1 MASAKFLEE
10 ALSTDVDESA
20 VNAIVGS
27 LETQLVTAT
36 PAVSSQQGST
46 PSVNQ
51 NHMNSGIP
59 NGGTVASQKHN
70 VSNCGSGSMNILL
83 NSDVNKTITTSSLQ
97 SSNIVHS
104 NANTVVTSLHG
115 GVPASGYVN
124 QVTSTA
130 SQSTLTNISK
140 SHESVKIVYPSSSQ
154 SSGGVNINNRVA
166 FPAGALPNGN
176 LALAPLSSHTVLNS
190 VTSSVQSVV
199 SHTHSQTISNV
210 SKPIGSLISVDH
222 GKQGTLVIKAG
233 GNTNVTQGT
242 PLGAGVVSVPMTV
255 NTSGSLSGTH
265 VNTAVGTTATSG
277 MSGVVTLAKPMT
289 HTLGA
294 SQTIVGNSPTILP
307 ANVQI
312 VNVNAVRPGT
322 PVQPGQKGIPP
333 RVVIGAPHMVG
344 ARAGQAGQ
352 ITLQTLQGLQPGTQG
367 HLLLK
372 TENGQFQLLRVG
384 PAPNTPGSS
393 ITPNSAAGT
402 LNSGTTYRIQ
412 SVPAHGTVTV
422 ATTASAVIQPTQPPV
437 VATQN
442 ATVQRNA
449 MDTTKEKC
457 RKFLANLLELSSRE
471 PKSVERNVRT
481 LIQELID
488 TKVEPEEFCDR
499 LERLLN
505 ASPQPC
511 LIGFLKKS
519 LPLLRQSLVI
529 KELVIEGIR
538 PPPHTVVFSLPNSAN
553 MVPQL
558 QTQIRPQTATASTTT
573 QVRLMTPV
581 NSGTQSI
588 GMNIPRPTQQRLV
601 TPVRPQTP
609 TVGPRMM
616 MGTTPL
622 RQQTPITSAT
632 PTIVTST
639 AASTMRVSAPS
650 SLPAPPLHIRQPTQV
665 QIRAPIST
673 TTVTTTAAV
682 IRPPAMMHTI
692 KTTAT
697 IPNKSTVAMQSK
709 PPAPSLLPKPTA
721 KEKEKKSFSHAGYT
735 VYSYRSRSLM
745 FDPWCL
751 HIFCEAICLEQ
762 GQLDLV
768 RTNEYLSKKVTALV
782 YKTQINDWK
791 VCCADHMTPSNCRI
805 ASYGLEEP
813 SSDVA
818 ALISHAAQERL
829 KTIVEKLGVIA
840 EHRIDLI
847 KVDPRYEVTQDVK
860 GQLKFLE
867 ELDRVERKRHEEQE
881 RELLLRAAKSRSKS
895 EDPEQAKLKAKA
907 KEMQRAEME
916 ELRQREANLTA
927 LQAIGPRKKQKLE
940 PSGTTGSLGQV
951 RLQLFD
957 FLEDVSLHLY
967 VRYVLRAVPMEM
979 KGYDRK
985 STATKQK

>member
-1 MASAKFLEE
+1 MW
-10 ALSTDVDESA
+10 
-20 VNAIVGS
+20 
-27 LETQLVTAT
+27 
-36 PAVSSQQGST
+36 PSQ
-46 PSVNQ
+46 
-51 NHMNSGIP
+51 
-59 NGGTVASQKHN
+59 
-70 VSNCGSGSMNILL
+70 
-83 NSDVNKTITTSSLQ
+83 
-97 SSNIVHS
+97 
-104 NANTVVTSLHG
+104 
-115 GVPASGYVN
+115 
-124 QVTSTA
+124 
-130 SQSTLTNISK
+130 
-140 SHESVKIVYPSSSQ
+140 YP
-154 SSGGVNINNRVA
+154 G
-166 FPAGALPNGN
+166 L
-176 LALAPLSSHTVLNS
+176 
-190 VTSSVQSVV
+190 
-199 SHTHSQTISNV
+199 
-210 SKPIGSLISVDH
+210 
-222 GKQGTLVIKAG
+222 
-233 GNTNVTQGT
+233 
-242 PLGAGVVSVPMTV
+242 
-255 NTSGSLSGTH
+255 
-265 VNTAVGTTATSG
+265 
-277 MSGVVTLAKPMT
+277 
-289 HTLGA
+289 
-294 SQTIVGNSPTILP
+294 
-307 ANVQI
+307 
-312 VNVNAVRPGT
+312 
-322 PVQPGQKGIPP
+322 
-333 RVVIGAPHMVG
+333 
-344 ARAGQAGQ
+344 Q

-632 PTIVTST
+632 PTIVSST
-639 AASTMRVSAPS
+639 AATTMRVSAPS

-673 TTVTTTAAV
+673 TTVTTTTAV

-735 VYSYRSRSLM
+735 GDDDINDVAAMGGVNLAEETQRILGSTE
-745 FDPWCL
+745 FV
-751 HIFCEAICLEQ
+751 
-762 GQLDLV
+762 G
-768 RTNEYLSKKVTALV
+768 
-782 YKTQINDWK
+782 TQIRSCKDEIFLHSGPLQHK
-791 VCCADHMTPSNCRI
+791 IRQIV

-957 FLEDVSLHLY
+957 CLEDVSLLLY
-967 VRYVLRAVPMEM
+967 VCYVLRAVPMEM
-979 KGYDRK
+979 KGCDRK